1 MSYHSLEDRL
11 VKRLL
16 TAGRDP
22 PHLRTCLWCRPS
34 TQPELRLMTR
44 GAEQADEAE
53 VADNPRAASVRV
65 RAAER
70 IRPAV
75 AASSTFLN
83 TARARTL
90 RPGGGLPRPRLTIV
104 PKVAVRAPRIP
115 FALMVVT
122 VLAAGLIGLL
132 VLNTSLQRGAY
143 AVTDLQDRSA
153 NLTLQQQNL
162 ETEVAA
168 LEAPQR
174 ISERAVRLGMVA
186 GDSPAFLSLKTG
198 EVVGVPRAGVRG
210 KQPVIAMAG
219 TGQPD
224 STRDDVHPHPAVDGR
239 TDDTAHQ
246 RQARTAGVRGGGE
259 PHERRGQGAQGGP
272 PRRKARR
279 HPTHLPRRGRHPGYK
294 ELQQQ
299 QPH

>member
-1 MSYHSLEDRL
+1 M
-11 VKRLL
+11 
-16 TAGRDP
+16 
-22 PHLRTCLWCRPS
+22 
-34 TQPELRLMTR
+34 
-44 GAEQADEAE
+44 
-53 VADNPRAASVRV
+53 
-65 RAAER
+65 
-70 IRPAV
+70 
-75 AASSTFLN
+75 STFLN

-198 EVVGVPRAGVRG
+198 EVVGVPRAGVRSE
-210 KQPVIAMAG
+210 QPVIAMAG

-224 STRDDVHPHPAVDGR
+224 STGTTPTHTPPS
-239 TDDTAHQ
+239 
-246 RQARTAGVRGGGE
+246 TAGPTTPRTNAKLAPLVSGE
-259 PHERRGQGAQGGP
+259 AASLTNGAVKVP
-272 PRRKARR
+272 KADR
-279 HPTHLPRRGRHPGYK
+279 HDGKHGDTRHTSRDEGATRDTK
-294 ELQQQ
+294 NSSNNS
-299 QPH
+299 HTD

>member
-1 MSYHSLEDRL
+1 M
-11 VKRLL
+11 
-16 TAGRDP
+16 
-22 PHLRTCLWCRPS
+22 
-34 TQPELRLMTR
+34 
-44 GAEQADEAE
+44 
-53 VADNPRAASVRV
+53 
-65 RAAER
+65 
-70 IRPAV
+70 
-75 AASSTFLN
+75 STFLN

-224 STRDDVHPHPAVDGR
+224 STGTTSTHTPPS
-239 TDDTAHQ
+239 
-246 RQARTAGVRGGGE
+246 TAGPTTPRTNAKLAPLVSGE
-259 PHERRGQGAQGGP
+259 AASLTNGAVKVP
-272 PRRKARR
+272 KADR
-279 HPTHLPRRGRHPGYK
+279 HDGKPGDTRHTSRDESATRDTK
-294 ELQQQ
+294 NSSNNS
-299 QPH
+299 HTD